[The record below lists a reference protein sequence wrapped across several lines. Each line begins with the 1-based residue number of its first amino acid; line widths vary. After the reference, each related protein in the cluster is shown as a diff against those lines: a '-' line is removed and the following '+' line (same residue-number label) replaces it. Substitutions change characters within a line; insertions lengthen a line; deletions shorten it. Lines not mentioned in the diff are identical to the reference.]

1 MTELELP
8 EEAADGTRPVSL
20 TEEAYLALR
29 ERIMTCQIL
38 PGQRVT
44 ERQLA
49 ADLGLGLTPVRQ
61 ALVRLS
67 GEGLVRTLPRRGY
80 QIEPLTIGSV
90 NELFEVWRIVGPAI
104 AELAARNTPPN
115 VRESAFIDHA
125 AGILAAW
132 DRGDATAALEQT
144 RRYWLWMAE
153 ATRNRRLMELY
164 RRLEGELRR
173 VFLVVFEDPAARRV
187 IWPHE
192 DGAAPPDTPEAFR
205 RMCETYIDTA
215 HHYVLSILTS
225 WPSVVHAEVVPLF
238 HEAAPTTRRQG
249 RRPHARVPHS

>member
-1 MTELELP
+1 MTELEFP
-8 EEAADGTRPVSL
+8 REAADDARSVSL
-20 TEEAYLALR
+20 ADEAYLALR
-29 ERIMTCQIL
+29 ERIVTCQIF

-49 ADLGLGLTPVRQ
+49 ADLKLGLTPVRQ

-90 NELFEVWRIVGPAI
+90 NELFEVWRIIGPAI
-104 AELAARNTPPN
+104 VELAARNVPPD
-115 VRESAFIDHA
+115 VRESAFAGHA
-125 AGILAAW
+125 AEFLAAW
-132 DRGDATAALEQT
+132 DRGDAPAALERT
-144 RRYWLWMAE
+144 RQHWLWLAE
-153 ATRNRRLMELY
+153 ATRNRRLMEIY

-173 VFLVVFEDPAARRV
+173 VSTVVFGNPAARRA

-192 DGAAPPDTPEAFR
+192 DGAQPPATPEAFR
-205 RMCETYIDTA
+205 RACETYIDTA
-215 HHYVLSILTS
+215 HHYILSILTS

-238 HEAAPTTRRQG
+238 DEAAPTTRRKS
-249 RRPHARVPHS
+249 RANT